1 MYPLARDPMTDCCYT
16 IITTTPFSMRKE
28 GKRLRECKYYALMLY
43 GVFVLL
49 LLGPAGIANGV
60 M

>member
-1 MYPLARDPMTDCCYT
+1 
-16 IITTTPFSMRKE
+16 MRKE

-60 M
+60 MWLSQNFFLFYYGMIL